1 VMKVFAAG
9 AAGAVGTRTV
19 MPLLAEKE
27 KMT

>member
-1 VMKVFAAG
+1 MKVFAAG